1 MRRREILALVC
12 GVALCPCDLRAQQPR
27 TPIVGYLGS
36 ENAELFAGRLTA
48 FRAGLKAAGYEEGR
62 NIEVVFRWA
71 EGRNERF
78 PALAADLVQRGVS
91 VIAAPG
97 STPAALAAKL
107 ATSIIPIVFAVGAD
121 PVALGLVA
129 SLSRPGANV
138 TGATSLNVEVGRKRL
153 ELLRDLVPGAAVVG
167 LLVNPT
173 NPALAKAME
182 KDAQQAATLLGIHV
196 EVLPASSEQEFR
208 PAFEA
213 LAGRSAK
220 ALVIGNDAF
229 FISQSRRLG
238 ALSVQYSVPAIHQS
252 RQFAEAG
259 GLASYGGS
267 VTEAHRQ
274 VGLYVGRIVNGERP
288 ADLPVVQSSQMDL
301 AINMATAKALG
312 LTIPPSLLARADEV
326 IE

>member
-1 MRRREILALVC
+1 MRRREFIALVC
-12 GVALCPCDLRAQQPR
+12 GAAFCPCDLRAQQPR

-36 ENAELFAGRLTA
+36 ENAELFARRLSA
-48 FRAGLKAAGYEEGR
+48 FRAGLRAAGYEEGR
-62 NIEVVFRWA
+62 NLELTFRWA
-71 EGRNERF
+71 DGRNDRF
-78 PALAADLVQRGVS
+78 PALATDLVQRGVS

-97 STPAALAAKL
+97 STPAALAAKA
-107 ATSIIPIVFAVGAD
+107 ATPIIPIVFAVGAD
-121 PVALGLVA
+121 PIALGLVA
-129 SLSRPGANV
+129 SLSRPGGNM
-138 TGATSLNVEVGRKRL
+138 TGASSLNVEVGRKRL
-153 ELLRDLVPGAAVVG
+153 ELLRDLAPRATVVG

-182 KDAQQAATLLGIHV
+182 KDAQEAATLLGFHV
-196 EVLPASSEQEFR
+196 EVLPASSEQEFEPVFR
-208 PAFEA
+208 A
-213 LAGRSAK
+213 LAERGAK

-229 FISQSRRLG
+229 FISQSRQLA
-238 ALSVQYSVPAIHQS
+238 ALSVQHSVPAIHQS

-259 GLASYGGS
+259 GLVSYGGS

-274 VGLYVGRIVNGERP
+274 VGLYVGRILNGERP

-312 LTIPPSLLARADEV
+312 IAIPPSLLARADEV